1 MYVIPFQWDS
11 RTGECAFLASWDG
24 TNRGTPSYRYDGDGL
39 FQAGPTVCTGDLSGA
54 DQDDLLKLWVEVVG
68 TYNYD
73 TAAGGTNAV
82 PQLSIV
88 KAELLS
94 KA

>member
-1 MYVIPFQWDS
+1 MFVVPFQWDS
-11 RTGECAFLASWDG
+11 RTGDCNFLGNWDG
-24 TNRGTPSYRYDGDGL
+24 VNRGTRSFRYDGSGL
-39 FQAGPTVCTGDLSGA
+39 FQAGPSVCTDDLDGA
-54 DQDDLLKLWVEVVG
+54 DEDDLLKVWVEVVG

-82 PQLSIV
+82 PQFSIV
-88 KAELLS
+88 KAELVS